1 LLTGEQSSNQNTPHT
16 ASSYNAMTTKHSM
29 PLTQHGQH
37 HRQLSMMQASY
48 PALTGTWLQWTATP
62 DVLGCTT
69 KRLARTER
77 QFQHEQ
83 ALCATFE
90 PLLHGSSIS
99 PQTDTCIK
107 RNRPLV
113 ATQSRG
119 NTVTCLTKHMHDT
132 HIHKH
137 LENSSSE
144 HKNSLIPRLQL
155 ECSFLSKNL

>member
-1 LLTGEQSSNQNTPHT
+1 
-16 ASSYNAMTTKHSM
+16 MTTKHSM

-83 ALCATFE
+83 ALCVTFE

-113 ATQSRG
+113 ARQSHVLL
-119 NTVTCLTKHMHDT
+119 NTCTTHTSTNTWRTPVQNTRTVSSLGCSLNAVSCLKIYNMCSTDAL
-132 HIHKH
+132 HI
-137 LENSSSE
+137 
-144 HKNSLIPRLQL
+144 LQ
-155 ECSFLSKNL
+155 